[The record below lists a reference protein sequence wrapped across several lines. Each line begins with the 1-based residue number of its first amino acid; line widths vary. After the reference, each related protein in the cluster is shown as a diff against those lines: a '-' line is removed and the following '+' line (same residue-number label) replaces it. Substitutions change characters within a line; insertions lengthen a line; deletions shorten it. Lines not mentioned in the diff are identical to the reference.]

1 MNRLTPFS
9 RLLLTVGIVLGVF
22 FAFKKIGPKL
32 GFGAKT
38 PNTEVAADE
47 TASNNGSTANPSVN
61 DAPATAQSS
70 TTQPKTATNPTPAPA
85 PTPTPA
91 NKPVTPPANTGA
103 RAKFIYNNPTPENG
117 KLKGV
122 VELGASGF
130 NSFIIN
136 VDAQKNWE
144 LKKADFGAS
153 LVYDKLTN
161 DTEIKSKLVEYITG
175 MTDYGVL
182 PKNVHFVISSG
193 AQKVPMTAKI
203 IELLKQR
210 GFYVNTVTAE
220 VEGKLGAKCALPKT
234 YEGNGFVVDIGS
246 GNTKITW
253 SDKGAITS
261 LESFGAKY
269 FQDGKTDDAVYA
281 DVKAKAAKVPAGKR
295 ETCFIIGGV
304 PFELAQQVR
313 SGKERYTVLNAPSLY
328 NSDKAKTKSGINI
341 YKAVSD
347 ATGCKEFVFDWDA
360 NFTIGFLLN
369 LNY

>member
-22 FAFKKIGPKL
+22 FAFKKIAPKL
-32 GFGAKT
+32 GFGKKT
-38 PNTEVAADE
+38 ELTTKEAAS
-47 TASNNGSTANPSVN
+47 ATANDATAAVQTANQGANPAPKTGTN
-61 DAPATAQSS
+61 PAPPAAAPAT
-70 TTQPKTATNPTPAPA
+70 TPV
-85 PTPTPA
+85 TPTSA

-103 RAKFIYNNPTPENG
+103 RPKFIYNNPTPENG

-220 VEGKLGAKCALPKT
+220 SEGKLGAKCALPKT

-253 SDKGAITS
+253 SDKGAVTS

-269 FQDGKTDDAVYA
+269 FQDGKTDTDVYA
-281 DVKAKAAKVPAGKR
+281 DVKTKAAKVPAGKR

-313 SGKERYTVLNAPSLY
+313 QGKERYTVLNAATAY

-360 NFTIGFLLN
+360 NFTIGFLLG

>member
-22 FAFKKIGPKL
+22 FAFKKIGPKF

-38 PNTEVAADE
+38 PTSGVAASE
-47 TASNNGSTANPSVN
+47 SASNNGSATTNPLPNEAQNGTA
-61 DAPATAQSS
+61 A
-70 TTQPKTATNPTPAPA
+70 PKTGNNLPPAPA
-85 PTPTPA
+85 TPTPA
-91 NKPVTPPANTGA
+91 NKPVAPPANTGA
-103 RAKFIYNNPTPENG
+103 RPKFIYNNPTPENG

-161 DTEIKSKLVEYITG
+161 DTEIKSKLVEYITS

-210 GFYVNTVTAE
+210 SFYVNTVTAE
-220 VEGKLGAKCALPKT
+220 VEGKLGAKCVLPKT

-341 YKAVSD
+341 YKAVAD

-360 NFTIGFLLN
+360 NFTIGFLLG

>member
-32 GFGAKT
+32 GFGKKT
-38 PNTEVAADE
+38 PTTEVATTE
-47 TASNNGSTANPSVN
+47 PASNNDATGNPPVN
-61 DAPATAQSS
+61 DAQNATTSN
-70 TTQPKTATNPTPAPA
+70 TGTPAPPA

-91 NKPVTPPANTGA
+91 NKPVAPPANNGA
-103 RAKFIYNNPTPENG
+103 RPKFIYNNPTPENG

-161 DTEIKSKLVEYITG
+161 DAEIKSKLVEYITG

-210 GFYVNTVTAE
+210 GFYVNTVNAE

-253 SDKGAITS
+253 SEKGAITS

-269 FQDGKTDDAVYA
+269 FQDGKTDAAVYA
-281 DVKAKAAKVPAGKR
+281 DVKAKAAKVPASKR

-313 SGKERYTVLNAPSLY
+313 SGKERYTILNAPSLY

-341 YKAVSD
+341 YKAVAD

>member
-22 FAFKKIGPKL
+22 FAFKKIAPKL
-32 GFGAKT
+32 GFGKKT
-38 PNTEVAADE
+38 ELTTKEAAS
-47 TASNNGSTANPSVN
+47 ATANDATAAVQTANQGANPAPKTGTN
-61 DAPATAQSS
+61 PAPPAAAPAT
-70 TTQPKTATNPTPAPA
+70 TPV
-85 PTPTPA
+85 TPISA
-91 NKPVTPPANTGA
+91 NKPVAPPANTGA
-103 RAKFIYNNPTPENG
+103 RPKFIYNNPTPENG

-220 VEGKLGAKCALPKT
+220 SEGKLGAKCALPKT

-253 SDKGAITS
+253 SDKGAVTS

-269 FQDGKTDDAVYA
+269 FQDGKTDTDVYA
-281 DVKAKAAKVPAGKR
+281 DVKTKAAKVPAGKR

-313 SGKERYTVLNAPSLY
+313 QGKERYTVLNAATAY

-360 NFTIGFLLN
+360 NFTIGFLLG

>member
-32 GFGAKT
+32 GFGKKT
-38 PNTEVAADE
+38 TSPEVVAQE
-47 TASNNGSTANPSVN
+47 TNPNNGSTANPNLNGASTAAQGTT
-61 DAPATAQSS
+61 AP
-70 TTQPKTATNPTPAPA
+70 PKTGNNPTPPPA
-85 PTPTPA
+85 TTPTPA
-91 NKPVTPPANTGA
+91 NKPVAPPANTGA
-103 RAKFIYNNPTPENG
+103 RPKFIFNNPTPENG
-117 KLKGV
+117 RLKGV

-130 NSFIIN
+130 NSFIVN

-253 SDKGAITS
+253 VDKGATTS

-313 SGKERYTVLNAPSLY
+313 SGKERYTVLNAPSWY

-341 YKAVSD
+341 YKAVAD
-347 ATGCKEFVFDWDA
+347 ATGCKEFVFDWDS
-360 NFTIGFLLN
+360 NFTIGFLLG